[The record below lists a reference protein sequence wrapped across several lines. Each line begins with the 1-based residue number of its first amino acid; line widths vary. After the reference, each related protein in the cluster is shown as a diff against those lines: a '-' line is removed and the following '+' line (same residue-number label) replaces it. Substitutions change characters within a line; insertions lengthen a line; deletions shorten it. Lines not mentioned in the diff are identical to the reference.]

1 MTLNKEKLNIIFKD
15 KFEKKAFVLVL
26 CVCFLFLQNPV
37 YSIEPSSKAF
47 NLITVVD
54 TFLSLDDNLKSEYE
68 NTDEKTRHKQEFI
81 DTTRRF
87 NQGNVSLA
95 YNDYSKIISELDND
109 IALFVFSK
117 SMYEIGF
124 FTLGDVA
131 ISKIKNQTYFAF
143 QIENLKKSYK
153 DNYDLEKGEE
163 IYLAKAY
170 ASIYFDNTPEET
182 AFDLNKKTGL
192 MEKSDYANFI
202 MAQALLESRQYQHA
216 LLYIDTAIK
225 KNPNNSNYLSYKVEV
240 LNRSGKYKEALKLI
254 EKYETLNILT
264 PEFKNKIL
272 IQKEETIANLSNNE
286 NDKRFHLITAN
297 YLRGN
302 YYKVINECQN
312 ILNFN
317 KNNHK
322 ILTLQAQSQLNT
334 GKIDEAKKNFLQ
346 SFNLNKSYG
355 PTLSGLGDIFFMEG
369 DKQKAVEYYK
379 KAIKA
384 DKTNVLNMI
393 KLQITYKEMPGNEK
407 NLAKLE
413 KQINALSNPKNLFYE
428 YYIVSAGV
436 LKNNFK
442 LKREYLI
449 KSLTINL
456 LYESS
461 WGEYLAYL
469 NGAKKQ
475 KPMENFLYMISF
487 VNNFNYTYYYY
498 TGLMEMTLGNKESA
512 RLNIKHC
519 ISLNPD
525 YEPANSVLLN
535 MEESTI

>member
-1 MTLNKEKLNIIFKD
+1 MTPNKEKFNTVFKG
-15 KFEKKAFVLVL
+15 KAGKKVFASLL
-26 CVCFLFLQNPV
+26 CACFLFLQNPAF
-37 YSIEPSSKAF
+37 SIEPSSKAF

-54 TFLSLDDNLKSEYE
+54 TFLNLDDNLKNDYE
-68 NTDEKTRHKQEFI
+68 NADEKTRQKQEFI

-95 YNDYSKIISELDND
+95 YTDYSKIISELDND
-109 IALFVFSK
+109 IALFVFAK

-131 ISKIKNQTYFAF
+131 ISKIKNQTYFAL

-153 DNYDLEKGEE
+153 DSYDLEKGEE

-170 ASIYFDNTPEET
+170 SSIYFDNTPEET
-182 AFDLNKKTGL
+182 AFDLSKKTGL

-202 MAQALLESRQYQHA
+202 MAQALLESRQYQQA
-216 LLYIDTAIK
+216 LMYIDIAIR
-225 KNPNNSNYLSYKVEV
+225 KNPENSNYLSYKVEV
-240 LNRSGKYKEALKLI
+240 LNRSGKHKDALKLI
-254 EKYETLNILT
+254 EKYETTNVLT

-272 IQKEETIANLSNNE
+272 IQKEETIASLSNNE
-286 NDKRFHLITAN
+286 NDKRFHLISAN

-317 KNNHK
+317 KNNYK

-334 GKIDEAKKNFLQ
+334 GKVDLAKKNLLQ
-346 SFNLNKSYG
+346 SFDLNKNYA
-355 PTLSGLGDIFFMEG
+355 PTLAGLGDISYIEG
-369 DKQKAVEYYK
+369 DKQKAAEYYK
-379 KAIKA
+379 KALKTDKA
-384 DKTNVLNMI
+384 NILNMI
-393 KLQITYKEMPGNEK
+393 KLQIVYKELPGNEK

-413 KQINALSNPKNLFYE
+413 KQINAQSNPKNLFYE
-428 YYIVSAGV
+428 YYMVSAGV
-436 LKNNFK
+436 LKNNLK
-442 LKREYLI
+442 LKREYLM
-449 KSLTINL
+449 KSLAINL
-456 LYESS
+456 LYESAQ
-461 WGEYLAYL
+461 GEYLAYL
-469 NGAKKQ
+469 SGAKKQ
-475 KPMENFLYMISF
+475 RPMENFLFMISF

-498 TGLMEMTLGNKESA
+498 TGLMELALGNRENA
-512 RLNIKHC
+512 RANMKHC

-525 YEPANSVLLN
+525 YEPANSAILN

>member
-1 MTLNKEKLNIIFKD
+1 MTHIKKQAKEKFNILLKGKNF
-15 KFEKKAFVLVL
+15 ALAL
-26 CVCFLFLQNPV
+26 LACFLFLQNPAF
-37 YSIEPSSKAF
+37 SIEPSSKAF

-54 TFLSLDDNLKSEYE
+54 TFLSLDDNVKNDYE
-68 NTDEKTRHKQEFI
+68 NADERTRQKQEFI

-131 ISKIKNQTYFAF
+131 ISKIKNRTYFAG
-143 QIENLKKSYK
+143 QIENLEKSYK
-153 DNYDLEKGEE
+153 DSYNLEKGEE

-170 ASIYFDNTPEET
+170 SSIYFDNTPEET

-202 MAQALLESRQYQHA
+202 MAQALLESRQYQQA
-216 LLYIDTAIK
+216 LMYIDIAIR
-225 KNPNNSNYLSYKVEV
+225 KNPENSNYLSYKVEV
-240 LNRSGKYKEALKLI
+240 LNRSGKHKEALKLI
-254 EKYETLNILT
+254 EKYENLNILT
-264 PEFKNKIL
+264 PEFKNRIL
-272 IQKEETIANLSNNE
+272 IQKEETVANLSNNE

-317 KNNHK
+317 KNNYK

-334 GKIDEAKKNFLQ
+334 GKVDLAKKNFLQ
-346 SFNLNKSYG
+346 SFDLNKNYG
-355 PTLSGLGDIFFMEG
+355 PTLAGLGDVFFMEG

-384 DKTNVLNMI
+384 DKTNTLNMV
-393 KLQITYKEMPGNEK
+393 KLQIAYKNIKGSEK

-413 KQINALSNPKNLFYE
+413 KQLNALSKNLFYE
-428 YYIVSAGV
+428 YYMVSTGI
-436 LKNNFK
+436 LKNNIK
-442 LKREYLI
+442 LKREYLM
-449 KSLTINL
+449 KSLAINL

-469 NGAKKQ
+469 HTSKKER
-475 KPMENFLYMISF
+475 PMENFLYMISF

-498 TGLMEMTLGNKESA
+498 TGLMEMALGNKETA
-512 RLNIKHC
+512 KENMKYC

-525 YEPANSVLLN
+525 YEPASSALLN
-535 MEESTI
+535 MEEVI